1 MGGVGG
7 NFFLNDFV
15 TLPHILEQCVHNV
28 TLTTDTDKPTDN
40 REQVEKV
47 AAKLS
52 AMFGG
57 ATATEARGY
66 WCSQSAGLVG
76 EGVTIV
82 YSAATPEAVQA
93 HAAEVVELCR
103 QIKQDMQQEGVSLD
117 VDGTLYI
124 I

>member
-1 MGGVGG
+1 MKGNYFDQIAGVVK
-7 NFFLNDFV
+7 LDSRV
-15 TLPHILEQCVHNV
+15 SVYVPS
-28 TLTTDTDKPTDN
+28 TTGTDKLTDN
-40 REQVEKV
+40 RAQVEKV
-47 AAKLS
+47 AAKLA

-82 YSAATPEAVQA
+82 YSAATPEAVQE
-93 HAAEVVELCR
+93 HAAEVVRLCQ

>member
-1 MGGVGG
+1 MKENYFDQIAGAVK
-7 NFFLNDFV
+7 LDSRV
-15 TLPHILEQCVHNV
+15 SVYVPS
-28 TLTTDTDKPTDN
+28 TTDTDKPTDN
-40 REQVEKV
+40 RAQVEKV

-66 WCSQSAGLVG
+66 WCSQSSGLVG

-82 YSAATPEAVQA
+82 YSAATPEAVQE
-93 HAAEVVELCR
+93 HAAEVVELCQ
-103 QIKQDMQQEGVSLD
+103 QIKRDMQQEGVSLD

>member
-1 MGGVGG
+1 MKG
-7 NFFLNDFV
+7 NYFDQIAGAVKLDSRV
-15 TLPHILEQCVHNV
+15 SVYVPS
-28 TLTTDTDKPTDN
+28 TTDTDKPTDN

-82 YSAATPEAVQA
+82 YSAATPSTSRHTPPKSSSFAGRSKRTCSKRA
-93 HAAEVVELCR
+93 
-103 QIKQDMQQEGVSLD
+103 
-117 VDGTLYI
+117 
-124 I
+124 

>member
-1 MGGVGG
+1 MKRNYFDQIAGAVK
-7 NFFLNDFV
+7 LDSRV
-15 TLPHILEQCVHNV
+15 SVYVPS
-28 TLTTDTDKPTDN
+28 TTDTDKPADN

-82 YSAATPEAVQA
+82 YSAATPEAVQE
-93 HAAEVVELCR
+93 HAAEVVQLCR
-103 QIKQDMQQEGVSLD
+103 QIKEDMRQEGVSLD

>member
-1 MGGVGG
+1 MKNNYFDQIAGAVKLDSRVSVYVPG
-7 NFFLNDFV
+7 
-15 TLPHILEQCVHNV
+15 
-28 TLTTDTDKPTDN
+28 TTDTDKPADN

-66 WCSQSAGLVG
+66 WCSQSAGLVA

-93 HAAEVVELCR
+93 HAAEVVQLCQ
-103 QIKQDMQQEGVSLD
+103 QIKEDMQQEGVSLD